1 MIGDK
6 VQMKRVS
13 RAITFTVVAAFG
25 LSLFVA
31 TPANAEKAEK
41 KAKNGKKVSQA
52 NKSIAICK
60 PTKAVGHKPMR
71 LSAPVVKRPFVNRTI
86 TLITNCGEIQI
97 EADGIN
103 APLTVISMSYLANKG
118 FFDNSPC
125 HRVTNQGIFVLQ
137 CGDPSGKGFGGPAY
151 IAPDENLPEGSGNI
165 YPAGSVAMANSG
177 PNTNG
182 SQFFIIYEDNS
193 KLEAKYTLWGKVV
206 KGLDIVKAVAA
217 MGSDNSHPAGGG
229 IPNQPISI
237 EKAISR

>member
-1 MIGDK
+1 MDVKK
-6 VQMKRVS
+6 VQMKRTS
-13 RAITFTVVAAFG
+13 RAITFVVVAAFG
-25 LSLFVA
+25 ISLFAA
-31 TPANAEKAEK
+31 TPASAEK
-41 KAKNGKKVSQA
+41 KPKISKKTSQVAKGL
-52 NKSIAICK
+52 AICK
-60 PTKAVGHKPMR
+60 PTKAIGHKPMK
-71 LSAPVVKRPFVNRTI
+71 LPVPEVKKPFVNRTI
-86 TLITNCGEIQI
+86 TLTTNCGEIQI

-151 IAPDENLPEGSGNI
+151 TAPDENLPKGTGNI

-182 SQFFIIYEDNS
+182 SQFFIIYDDNS
-193 KLEAKYTLWGKVV
+193 RLAPNYTLWGRVI
-206 KGLDIVKAVAA
+206 KGLEIVKAVAA

-229 IPNQPISI
+229 VPNQPITI
-237 EKAISR
+237 EKAVSR